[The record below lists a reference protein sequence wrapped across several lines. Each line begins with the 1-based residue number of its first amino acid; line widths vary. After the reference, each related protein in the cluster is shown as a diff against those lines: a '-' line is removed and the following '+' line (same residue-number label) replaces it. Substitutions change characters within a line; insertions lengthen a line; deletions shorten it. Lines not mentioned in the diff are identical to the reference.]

1 MPPVGIEPT
10 FSAGE
15 QTQTHALDRAATG
28 TDNDSL
34 VTVTKSKFKK
44 KICGTSNSLFV
55 ILQGYYIKNIAFI

>member
-44 KICGTSNSLFV
+44 KSAVLPIRCLSYFKDIT
-55 ILQGYYIKNIAFI
+55 